1 MSQTVLHGGV
11 ADLAPAWLNS
21 IVPCWPH
28 PCSPHTP
35 HTHRDG
41 NPDALS
47 RAQEEIKTTM
57 QVAANIE
64 SLVQKVLGV

>member
-1 MSQTVLHGGV
+1 MPGALDCGP
-11 ADLAPAWLNS
+11 LFAPPPPS
-21 IVPCWPH
+21 PH
-28 PCSPHTP
+28 PCH
-35 HTHRDG
+35 HACRDG

-57 QVAANIE
+57 QVAASIE